1 MIRTL
6 IAAAL
11 LCPVAAFAGNVFTST
26 PHEARNMN
34 DARNI
39 CNWKSNMLVQAYG
52 DRDAGIPYDAEVR
65 RLHAVTQSAVSQ
77 GARFDLSDTD
87 DLVQMAYTSDQPVLQ
102 ARASFLQVCMTPFA
116 AGFEATQTP
125 YWLNQ

>member
-26 PHEARNMN
+26 PHEARN
-34 DARNI
+34 I
-39 CNWKSNMLVQAYG
+39 CDWKANMLVQAYG
-52 DRDAGIPYDAEVR
+52 DRDAGIPYDAEIR
-65 RLHAVTQSAVSQ
+65 RLRAVTQSAVSQ

-87 DLVQMAYTSDQPVLQ
+87 DLVYMAYKVNQPVLE
-102 ARASFLQVCMTPFA
+102 ARSSFLQVCMTPFA